1 MYLPQSVKMFL
12 PTSHNLWHRE
22 YLILTGFI
30 NWNHV
35 NTGFYYPN
43 KMSTFQNADV
53 CSYMQDDSLFVFLQ
67 LVRIAKVLGTE
78 DLYDYIDKYNI
89 ELEPR
94 FNDILGR

>member
-1 MYLPQSVKMFL
+1 MRDCVAFIVSFGYFVL
-12 PTSHNLWHRE
+12 
-22 YLILTGFI
+22 LI
-30 NWNHV
+30 
-35 NTGFYYPN
+35 
-43 KMSTFQNADV
+43 
-53 CSYMQDDSLFVFLQ
+53 FLQ

>member
-1 MYLPQSVKMFL
+1 MNYISPF
-12 PTSHNLWHRE
+12 
-22 YLILTGFI
+22 F
-30 NWNHV
+30 
-35 NTGFYYPN
+35 F
-43 KMSTFQNADV
+43 
-53 CSYMQDDSLFVFLQ
+53 SLCQ